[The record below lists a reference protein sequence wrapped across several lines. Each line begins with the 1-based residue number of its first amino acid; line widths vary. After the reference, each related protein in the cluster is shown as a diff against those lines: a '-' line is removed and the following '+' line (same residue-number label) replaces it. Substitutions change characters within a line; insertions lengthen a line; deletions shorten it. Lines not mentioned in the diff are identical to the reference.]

1 MASNG
6 TPQGFS
12 HGNASWK
19 QNGGTP
25 PGWSHGNKT
34 GWGCSAGSKGC
45 MPPGLAKKQADATD
59 RPVTHT
65 PTPSSPSRQTPASY
79 KPQPVSHTPGKLP
92 GKNEPQ

>member
-34 GWGCSAGSKGC
+34 GWGCTPGSKGC

-59 RPVTHT
+59 RPVTHM
-65 PTPSSPSRQTPASY
+65 PTAASPSRPTPASY

-92 GKNEPQ
+92 GKGEPQ